1 MYLAPLI
8 TRRWDKKRSALGI
21 YAFQIVFAALPIL
34 LRLAGWFPDNESP
47 WTYPLIWAHAVVNV
61 VVIVMFGV
69 IQSSMLA
76 DVVEHSQASTG
87 RREEGLFFA
96 ARSFAQ
102 KATSGVGAFIAGL
115 ALDWIEFPR
124 GATPGTV
131 QDEVIWDLGF
141 IYGPALMIFYVLA
154 LVSIGFYRISRQG
167 HDRRVGELRSG
178 TMRSSG
184 GVEES

>member
-1 MYLAPLI
+1 
-8 TRRWDKKRSALGI
+8 
-21 YAFQIVFAALPIL
+21 
-34 LRLAGWFPDNESP
+34 
-47 WTYPLIWAHAVVNV
+47 
-61 VVIVMFGV
+61 MFGV

-115 ALDWIEFPR
+115 ALDWIAFPR

-131 QDEVIWDLGF
+131 PDAVIWDLGF
-141 IYGPALMIFYVLA
+141 IYGPALMVFYVLA

-167 HDRRVGELRSG
+167 HNQRVGELRTSATGPSG
-178 TMRSSG
+178 SLEQS
-184 GVEES
+184 